1 MFFYKI
7 LICDDS
13 PIDRKLLI
21 HLLGQ
26 IEACRFDCREAGKA
40 EEISAAL
47 AEKKFDLIF
56 LDLRLPERSGLDWLA
71 EIASR
76 KLAPVVML
84 TGSGDKKDIVTAMRS
99 GAADYLLKEDLFP
112 EAVGLAVDGALE
124 LWRLTTERDLLLGT
138 ATHEIRNPLAGIAM
152 YLEILA
158 KNWRQYEPAKVDQL
172 IDSTRQTVR
181 ELLEM
186 LGELLDLEKIKKG
199 TVSLELA
206 PVGIGELL
214 KEKYDFFLPQAENK
228 SISLALQP
236 VSESLVIEA
245 DRQRLGEVLDN
256 YISNA
261 LKYSPAGAQVTIAA
275 ERCGDDLRVKVTDTG
290 PGIAAEEL
298 DRLFVAFSDKKVSSR
313 PTGGERSTGLGLAIC
328 KKIIE
333 LHGGQ
338 VGVDSQL
345 GKGSAFWFNI
355 PLRGK
360 KN

>member
-1 MFFYKI
+1 MLYYKI

-13 PIDRKLLI
+13 PTDRRLLI

-26 IEACRFDCREAGKA
+26 VEACQFDCQEAGSA
-40 EEISAAL
+40 GEIRSAL
-47 AEKKFDLIF
+47 DDRQFDLIF
-56 LDLRLPERSGLDWLA
+56 LDLRLPDRDGLDWLA
-71 EIASR
+71 EIVER

-84 TGSGDKKDIVTAMRS
+84 TGSGDKKDIVAAMRS
-99 GAADYLLKEDLFP
+99 GAADYLIKDELFP
-112 EAVGLAVDGALE
+112 ERIGLAVDGALK
-124 LWRLTTERDLLLGT
+124 LWRLITERDLLLGT

-152 YLEILA
+152 YLEILE
-158 KNWRQYEPAKVDQL
+158 KNWRQYEPAKVDEL
-172 IDSTRQTVR
+172 IGKTRQTVR

-206 PVGIGELL
+206 PVKIGELL
-214 KEKYDFFLPQAENK
+214 QEKCSFFLPQAEHK
-228 SISLALQP
+228 KIVLVLRPVDAAL
-236 VSESLVIEA
+236 VVEA
-245 DRQRLGEVLDN
+245 DPQRLGEVLDN
-256 YISNA
+256 FISNA
-261 LKYSPAGAQVTIAA
+261 LKYSPAGATVTLEATRAGDELHAA
-275 ERCGDDLRVKVTDTG
+275 VTDTG

-298 DRLFVAFSDKKVSSR
+298 DRLFVAFPAKKVSTR

-333 LHGGQ
+333 LHSGR

-355 PLRGK
+355 PFKGK
-360 KN
+360 K